1 MKIIGLYSDSSRSTF
16 IEFFES
22 GQVLICCEQKA
33 GTYLLRVS
41 KEDKQNL
48 LQVLFEA
55 CNHARKTYFL
65 GFVTRRFKLRF
76 PENPTKDNINN
87 IMIICI
93 KNLFLNRLEDPFDE
107 IKAFLFKNEIKFGSE
122 YWTSR

>member
-16 IEFFES
+16 IEFFQS

-48 LQVLFEA
+48 LQALFEA
-55 CNHARKTYFL
+55 CNHARKTYCL

-76 PENPTKDNINN
+76 PEYPTEDNINN
-87 IMIICI
+87 LMIICI

-122 YWTSR
+122 YWSSR